1 MSYNRHI
8 YTSIILLANLTIVI
22 SRLQVIPNLV
32 QSLTQEVR
40 ARSIIVRSLSSIR
53 DLSITIQKAEEIV
66 KQTKGINVLS
76 RILKSQ
82 LRLSRISKGY

>member
-1 MSYNRHI
+1 VSYNRHI

-66 KQTKGINVLS
+66 KQTKGNNVLS

-82 LRLSRISKGY
+82 LRLPRISKGY

>member
-66 KQTKGINVLS
+66 KQTKGNNVLS

-82 LRLSRISKGY
+82 LRLPRISKGY

>member
-1 MSYNRHI
+1 VSYNRHI